1 MKHKICG
8 RVTAALLA
16 AMCLTAAPVSAQTYC
31 APGGTGDGTAP
42 SKAAEN
48 VANAEGTVKL
58 KSGGAYEGFEAE
70 SGKTVDVLT
79 YGEGEKP
86 TISGKIDVKGSAH
99 ISGVSMSGG
108 LTITGTAVIEDCVI
122 SGETDIKDSA
132 SVIIK
137 NCELKNKIKIS
148 GSGSSEIYN
157 NSCEPG
163 GGCLIEADGS
173 ADISFF
179 GNTVIGGALINTAQ
193 AYSGRVSFLSN
204 SAQLSDS
211 AQATQKPLFSFS
223 GLKENDRSRVVGNS
237 ISGKGEMFKLDGLS
251 NAELPKIFGNSYA
264 DSFSASDGEKAF
276 SSLDD
281 WEIYGLSDGDRAAA
295 DGEKPT
301 VTDIRSTRDEN
312 GAALSWKGGETAI
325 IYNIYRGSGDAFDES
340 KLIASTENEEYTDKT
355 VYDNSDAVY
364 FVVAKASDGTLGD
377 PAAVKTS
384 AIKSKAAFDNESSI
398 FKCDFETGIDEW
410 EKRNYSIE
418 QSGDVSHSGGHSL
431 RVKVNSSFLKGTGNH
446 TAACENGVHTSKC
459 YNSNCD
465 TYYVYPKENLKDG
478 DKYNLSA
485 WVYTTLDNVQFMM
498 TEWRT
503 YNGGYSKLK
512 PNEWNYVE
520 LTGTYKYKN
529 NPDHDSNNFR
539 FRFLKT
545 DAEEDGIFYID
556 DVMMKPADAE
566 YDGSTVEKISFT
578 NGDGTEASALPSDW
592 LVARYDADMKS
603 EDFAG
608 FTAVLKL
615 FDADGNILCEKRETF
630 GSERG
635 VSGEKTFTLEADM
648 TKYADA
654 VRAEAYCT
662 EGGGEVLKSASITKS
677 TE

>member
-8 RVTAALLA
+8 RVTAVLLA
-16 AMCLTAAPVSAQTYC
+16 AMCLTAASVSAQTYC

-58 KSGGAYEGFEAE
+58 KSGGIYEGFEVE

-86 TISGKIDVKGSAH
+86 TISGKINVKGSAH
-99 ISGVSMSGG
+99 ISGVSLSGG
-108 LTITGTAVIEDCVI
+108 LTITGTAVIADCVI
-122 SGETDIKDSA
+122 SGETEIKDSA

-179 GNTVIGGALINTAQ
+179 GNTVSGGALINTAQ
-193 AYSGRVSFLSN
+193 AYNGRVSFLSN
-204 SAQLSDS
+204 TAQLFDS

-223 GLKENDRSRVVGNS
+223 GLKEDDRSRVIGNS
-237 ISGKGEMFKLDGLS
+237 ISGKREMFKFDGLS

-264 DSFSASDGEKAF
+264 DGFSASDGEKVF

-281 WEIYGLSDGDRAAA
+281 WEIYGLSDGDKAAA

-301 VTDIRSTRDEN
+301 VTDLRATRDED

-364 FVVAKASDGTLGD
+364 FVVPKASDGTLGD

-384 AIKSKAAFDNESSI
+384 AIKSKAEFDNESSI
-398 FKCDFETGIDEW
+398 FKCDFEAGIDKW
-410 EKRNYSIE
+410 IKANYGIE
-418 QSGDVSHSGGHSL
+418 QGVDVSHSGGYSL
-431 RVKVNSSFLKGTGNH
+431 KVKAPKWALLGTDGSHNRNSYVQYPYPTEDLQ
-446 TAACENGVHTSKC
+446 
-459 YNSNCD
+459 SN
-465 TYYVYPKENLKDG
+465 T
-478 DKYNLSA
+478 KYNFSA
-485 WVYTTLDNVQFMM
+485 WVYTTLDNV
-498 TEWRT
+498 
-503 YNGGYSKLK
+503 KLK
-512 PNEWNYVE
+512 MSEWDSWGNKIFDLKANEWTYVE
-520 LTGTYKYKN
+520 WQNFGYMEHPKYEERKLV
-529 NPDHDSNNFR
+529 FG
-539 FRFLKT
+539 FLKT

-578 NGDGTEASALPSDW
+578 NGDGTETSVLPSDW
-592 LVARYDADMKS
+592 LIAKFDANMKNG
-603 EDFAG
+603 DFAG

-615 FDADGNILCEKRETF
+615 FDADGNVLCEKRETF

-654 VRAEAYCT
+654 VRTEAYCT

>member
-1 MKHKICG
+1 MKHKVCG
-8 RVTAALLA
+8 RVTAVLLA
-16 AMCLTAAPVSAQTYC
+16 AMCLTAASVSAQTYC
-31 APGGTGDGTAP
+31 APDGTGDGTAP

-58 KSGGAYEGFEAE
+58 KSGGTYEGFEVE

-86 TISGKIDVKGSAH
+86 TISGKINVEGSAH
-99 ISGVSMSGG
+99 ISGVSLSGG

-122 SGETDIKDSA
+122 SGETEIKDSA

-157 NSCEPG
+157 NSCELG

-179 GNTVIGGALINTAQ
+179 GNTVSGGALINTAQ

-204 SAQLSDS
+204 TAQLFDS
-211 AQATQKPLFSFS
+211 AQATQKPLFSFL
-223 GLKENDRSRVVGNS
+223 GLKEDDRSRVIGNS
-237 ISGKGEMFKLDGLS
+237 ISGKREMFKFDGLS

-264 DSFSASDGEKAF
+264 DGFSASDGEKVF

-281 WEIYGLSDGDRAAA
+281 WEIYGLSDGDKAAA

-301 VTDIRSTRDEN
+301 VTDLRATRDED
-312 GAALSWKGGETAI
+312 GAALSWNGGETAI

-364 FVVAKASDGTLGD
+364 FVVPKASDGTLGD

-384 AIKSKAAFDNESSI
+384 AIKSKAEFDNESSI
-398 FKCDFETGIDEW
+398 FKCDFEAGIDKW
-410 EKRNYSIE
+410 IKANYGIE
-418 QSGDVSHSGGHSL
+418 QGVDVSHSGGYSL
-431 RVKVNSSFLKGTGNH
+431 KVKVPKWTLLGTDGSHNRNSYVQYPYPTEDLQ
-446 TAACENGVHTSKC
+446 
-459 YNSNCD
+459 SN
-465 TYYVYPKENLKDG
+465 T
-478 DKYNLSA
+478 KYNFLA
-485 WVYTTLDNVQFMM
+485 WVYTTLDNV
-498 TEWRT
+498 
-503 YNGGYSKLK
+503 KLK
-512 PNEWNYVE
+512 MSEWDSWGNKIFDLKANEWTYVE
-520 LTGTYKYKN
+520 WQNFGYMEHPKYEERKLV
-529 NPDHDSNNFR
+529 FG
-539 FRFLKT
+539 FLKT
-545 DAEEDGIFYID
+545 DAEEDAIFYID

-578 NGDGTEASALPSDW
+578 NGDGEKAAALPSDW
-592 LVARYDADMKS
+592 LVAKFDANMKNG
-603 EDFAG
+603 DFAG

-615 FDADGNILCEKRETF
+615 FDVEGNVLCEKRETF
-630 GSERG
+630 GSERE
-635 VSGEKTFTLEADM
+635 VSEEKTFTLEADM

-654 VRAEAYCT
+654 VRAEACCT